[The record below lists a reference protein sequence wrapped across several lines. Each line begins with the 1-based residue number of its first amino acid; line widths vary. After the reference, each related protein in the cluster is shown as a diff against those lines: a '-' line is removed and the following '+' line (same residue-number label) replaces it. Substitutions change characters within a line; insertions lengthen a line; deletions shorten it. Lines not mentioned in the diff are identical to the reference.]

1 MSSKVDQLE
10 NQQDQ
15 VTEMSNFEKYAGN
28 YKTKNQNKAVEF
40 TTNFTTD
47 GVMNESNKTRREIK
61 IEIDVF
67 QRTAVFSSDFAMWI

>member
-15 VTEMSNFEKYAGN
+15 VTEMSNFEKSTGN
-28 YKTKNQNKAVEF
+28 YKTKDQIKAVEF
-40 TTNFTTD
+40 RTNFATN
-47 GVMNESNKTRREIK
+47 GVMNESNKTRHEIK
-61 IEIDVF
+61 IQIDVF

>member
-15 VTEMSNFEKYAGN
+15 VTEMTNFEKSIGN
-28 YKTKNQNKAVEF
+28 YKKNSHNKAVGF
-40 TTNFTTD
+40 TSNFTTD
-47 GVMNESNKTRREIK
+47 VVMNESNKTRREIK

-67 QRTAVFSSDFAMWI
+67 QRTAVLSSDFAMWI